1 MLKGHRATLSPS
13 SLQWLSPVE
22 FALKVLSHTLPRLDC
37 SGRSLSV
44 HEPGR
49 IGASED
55 GSDNMLAA

>member
-22 FALKVLSHTLPRLDC
+22 FVLKVLSYTLSRLDC

-44 HEPGR
+44 NGSGR

-55 GSDNMLAA
+55 GSDNMLTA